1 MEYIESLLWLALWP
15 LIIFLG
21 YKFAVLNLR
30 HYQKMERAGAPMGS
44 GAVESLG
51 KQFQRR
57 LRGCGQF
64 WTRPGLTDLLC
75 LCVLVKNKDD
85 PLLWN

>member
-30 HYQKMERAGAPMGS
+30 HYQKMERLEELEERIAS
-44 GAVESLG
+44 KE
-51 KQFQRR
+51 Q
-57 LRGCGQF
+57 
-64 WTRPGLTDLLC
+64 
-75 LCVLVKNKDD
+75 
-85 PLLWN
+85 